1 MKTTPI
7 YMKRWLEANGR
18 KRALPGDTWYL
29 NFANEVLPL
38 VAASPL
44 FQDHAAGK
52 AAQTALDTA
61 LYFQDA
67 IAQAGGWK
75 AFTARYRMLYGQP
88 LPFYA
93 CNDYIDDEIN
103 RDDVCFLL
111 WKNLSGLHPSFHFLP
126 PHEAFLMTLAGQLYD
141 RMDSLFEEA
150 PINEIPST
158 ETWVMDLG
166 LLDTV
171 TTPLPEVTPDSRL
184 TKDVERCLA
193 YSHGHPLLYFATYGA
208 LHAFLTGTLE
218 WEDHP
223 GGVLADLK
231 DEKDFVIYANA
242 KGMLLAP
249 GVASCLRCPNGRRRG
264 LRTVLPARPL
274 SLRPAEVWHAARP
287 PARCRPAL
295 CRRSGSAAT
304 ALGLHRPLLSGRILR
319 RGLIKSGLIIANCS
333 D

>member
-38 VAASPL
+38 VTASPL
-44 FQDHAAGK
+44 FQGHAASK

-67 IAQAGGWK
+67 IAQTGGWK

-93 CNDYIDDEIN
+93 CNGYIDDEIN

-111 WKNLSGLHPSFHFLP
+111 WKNLTGLHPSFHFQP
-126 PHEAFLMTLAGQLYD
+126 PHEVSLLTLAGQLYD

-193 YSHGHPLLYFATYGA
+193 YSHGHPLLYFATYGD

-249 GVASCLRCPNGRRRG
+249 GVASCFCDSRNSAYDAPTATAEAYELFCLPGRCPFDLLKYGMQHGLLPDAALPFAGGRE
-264 LRTVLPARPL
+264 VLQQHWDFIARYF
-274 SLRPAEVWHAARP
+274 
-287 PARCRPAL
+287 
-295 CRRSGSAAT
+295 
-304 ALGLHRPLLSGRILR
+304 LGEYYEG
-319 RGLIKSGLIIANCS
+319 

>member
-38 VAASPL
+38 VTASPL
-44 FQDHAAGK
+44 FQGHAASK

-67 IAQAGGWK
+67 IAQTGGWK

-93 CNDYIDDEIN
+93 CNGYIDDEIN

-111 WKNLSGLHPSFHFLP
+111 WKNLTGLHPSFHFQP
-126 PHEAFLMTLAGQLYD
+126 PHEVSLLTLAGQLYD

-171 TTPLPEVTPDSRL
+171 TTPLPEVTPDSLL

-193 YSHGHPLLYFATYGA
+193 YSHGHPLLYFATYGD

-249 GVASCLRCPNGRRRG
+249 GVASCFCDSRNSAYDAPTATAEAYELFCLPGRCPFDLLKYGMQHGLLPDAALPFAGGRE
-264 LRTVLPARPL
+264 VLQRHWDFIARYF
-274 SLRPAEVWHAARP
+274 
-287 PARCRPAL
+287 
-295 CRRSGSAAT
+295 
-304 ALGLHRPLLSGRILR
+304 LGEYYEG
-319 RGLIKSGLIIANCS
+319 

>member
-67 IAQAGGWK
+67 IAQTGGWK

-93 CNDYIDDEIN
+93 CNGYIDDEIN

-111 WKNLSGLHPSFHFLP
+111 WKNLTGLHPSFHFQP
-126 PHEAFLMTLAGQLYD
+126 PHEVSLLTLAGQLYD

-171 TTPLPEVTPDSRL
+171 TTPLPEVTPDSLL

-193 YSHGHPLLYFATYGA
+193 YSHGHPLLYFATYGD

-249 GVASCLRCPNGRRRG
+249 GVASCFCDSRNSAYDAPTATAEAYELFCLPGRCPFDLLKYGMQHGLLPDAALPFAGGRE
-264 LRTVLPARPL
+264 VLQRHWDFIARYFL
-274 SLRPAEVWHAARP
+274 EEYYE
-287 PARCRPAL
+287 
-295 CRRSGSAAT
+295 G
-304 ALGLHRPLLSGRILR
+304 
-319 RGLIKSGLIIANCS
+319 

>member
-249 GVASCLRCPNGRRRG
+249 GVASYFCDSRNPAYDAPTAAAKAYELFCLPGRCPFDLLKYGMQHGLLPDAALPFAGGRE
-264 LRTVLPARPL
+264 VLQRHWDFIARYFL
-274 SLRPAEVWHAARP
+274 EEYYE
-287 PARCRPAL
+287 
-295 CRRSGSAAT
+295 G
-304 ALGLHRPLLSGRILR
+304 
-319 RGLIKSGLIIANCS
+319 

>member
-38 VAASPL
+38 VTASPL
-44 FQDHAAGK
+44 FQGHAASK

-67 IAQAGGWK
+67 IAQTGGWK

-93 CNDYIDDEIN
+93 CNGYIDDEIN

-111 WKNLSGLHPSFHFLP
+111 WKNLTGLHPSFHFQP
-126 PHEAFLMTLAGQLYD
+126 PHEVSLLTLAGQLYD

-171 TTPLPEVTPDSRL
+171 TTPLPEVTPDSLL

-193 YSHGHPLLYFATYGA
+193 YSHGHPLLYFATYGD

-249 GVASCLRCPNGRRRG
+249 GVAACFCDSRNSAYDAPTATAEAYELFCLPGRCPFDLLKYGMQHGLLPDAALPFAGGRE
-264 LRTVLPARPL
+264 VLQRHWDFIARYF
-274 SLRPAEVWHAARP
+274 
-287 PARCRPAL
+287 
-295 CRRSGSAAT
+295 
-304 ALGLHRPLLSGRILR
+304 LGEYYEG
-319 RGLIKSGLIIANCS
+319 

>member
-38 VAASPL
+38 VTASPL
-44 FQDHAAGK
+44 FQGHAASK

-67 IAQAGGWK
+67 IAQTGGWK

-93 CNDYIDDEIN
+93 CNGYIDDEIN

-111 WKNLSGLHPSFHFLP
+111 WKNLTGLHPSFHFQP
-126 PHEAFLMTLAGQLYD
+126 PHEVSLLTLAGQLYD

-171 TTPLPEVTPDSRL
+171 TTPLPEVTPDSLL

-193 YSHGHPLLYFATYGA
+193 YSHGHPLLYFATYGD

-249 GVASCLRCPNGRRRG
+249 GVASCFCDSRNSAYDAPTATAEAYELFCLPGRCPFDLLKYGMQHGLLPDAALPFAGGRE
-264 LRTVLPARPL
+264 VLQQHWDFIARYF
-274 SLRPAEVWHAARP
+274 
-287 PARCRPAL
+287 
-295 CRRSGSAAT
+295 
-304 ALGLHRPLLSGRILR
+304 LGEYYEG
-319 RGLIKSGLIIANCS
+319 

>member
-67 IAQAGGWK
+67 IAQTGGWK

-93 CNDYIDDEIN
+93 CNGYIDDEIN

-111 WKNLSGLHPSFHFLP
+111 WKNLTGLHPSFHFQP
-126 PHEAFLMTLAGQLYD
+126 PHEVSLLTLAGQLYD

-171 TTPLPEVTPDSRL
+171 TTPLPEVTPDSLL

-193 YSHGHPLLYFATYGA
+193 YSHGHPLLYFATYGD

-249 GVASCLRCPNGRRRG
+249 GVASCFCDSRNSAYDAPTAAAEAYELFCLPGRCPFDLLKYGMQHGLLPDAALPFAGGRE
-264 LRTVLPARPL
+264 VLQRHWDFIARYFL
-274 SLRPAEVWHAARP
+274 EEYYE
-287 PARCRPAL
+287 
-295 CRRSGSAAT
+295 G
-304 ALGLHRPLLSGRILR
+304 
-319 RGLIKSGLIIANCS
+319 

>member
-93 CNDYIDDEIN
+93 CNGYIDDEIN

-193 YSHGHPLLYFATYGA
+193 YSHGHPLLYFATYGD

-249 GVASCLRCPNGRRRG
+249 GVAACFCDSRNSAYDAPTAAAEAYELFCLPGRCPFDLLKYGMQHGLLPDAALPFAGGRE
-264 LRTVLPARPL
+264 VLQRHWDFIARYFL
-274 SLRPAEVWHAARP
+274 EEYYE
-287 PARCRPAL
+287 
-295 CRRSGSAAT
+295 G
-304 ALGLHRPLLSGRILR
+304 
-319 RGLIKSGLIIANCS
+319 

>member
-193 YSHGHPLLYFATYGA
+193 YSHGHPLLYFATYGD

-249 GVASCLRCPNGRRRG
+249 GVASCFFDSRNPAYNAAAASVKGYELFCLPGRCPFDLLKYGMQHGLLPDAALPFAGGRE
-264 LRTVLPARPL
+264 VLQRHWDFIARYFL
-274 SLRPAEVWHAARP
+274 EEYYE
-287 PARCRPAL
+287 
-295 CRRSGSAAT
+295 G
-304 ALGLHRPLLSGRILR
+304 
-319 RGLIKSGLIIANCS
+319 

>member
-1 MKTTPI
+1 MPSPRQADGRLSPPAT
-7 YMKRWLEANGR
+7 ACCNG
-18 KRALPGDTWYL
+18 
-29 NFANEVLPL
+29 
-38 VAASPL
+38 
-44 FQDHAAGK
+44 
-52 AAQTALDTA
+52 
-61 LYFQDA
+61 
-67 IAQAGGWK
+67 
-75 AFTARYRMLYGQP
+75 
-88 LPFYA
+88 
-93 CNDYIDDEIN
+93 YIDDEIN

-111 WKNLSGLHPSFHFLP
+111 WKNLTGLHPSFHFQP
-126 PHEAFLMTLAGQLYD
+126 PHEVSLLTLAGQLYD

-193 YSHGHPLLYFATYGA
+193 YSHGHPLLYFATYGD

-249 GVASCLRCPNGRRRG
+249 GVASCFCDSRNSAYDAPPATAEAYELFCLPGRCPFDLLKYGMQHGLLPDAALPFAGGRE
-264 LRTVLPARPL
+264 VLQRHWDFIARYF
-274 SLRPAEVWHAARP
+274 
-287 PARCRPAL
+287 
-295 CRRSGSAAT
+295 
-304 ALGLHRPLLSGRILR
+304 LGEYYEG
-319 RGLIKSGLIIANCS
+319 

>member
-67 IAQAGGWK
+67 IAQTGGWK

-111 WKNLSGLHPSFHFLP
+111 WKNLTGLHPSFHFQP
-126 PHEAFLMTLAGQLYD
+126 PHEASLLTLAGQLYD

-150 PINEIPST
+150 PINEIPSA

-193 YSHGHPLLYFATYGA
+193 YSHGHPLLYFATYGD

-249 GVASCLRCPNGRRRG
+249 GVASCFCDSRNPAYDAPTAAAEAYELFCLPGRCPFDLLKYGMQHGLLPDAALPFAGGREVLQRHWDFIARYF
-264 LRTVLPARPL
+264 LR
-274 SLRPAEVWHAARP
+274 EYYE
-287 PARCRPAL
+287 
-295 CRRSGSAAT
+295 G
-304 ALGLHRPLLSGRILR
+304 
-319 RGLIKSGLIIANCS
+319 

>member
-111 WKNLSGLHPSFHFLP
+111 WKNLTGLHPSFHFQP
-126 PHEAFLMTLAGQLYD
+126 PHTLLLQEEVERRVHQRGKPVPCVHRAGHAGQ
-141 RMDSLFEEA
+141 RQVVCRGKQF
-150 PINEIPST
+150 
-158 ETWVMDLG
+158 
-166 LLDTV
+166 
-171 TTPLPEVTPDSRL
+171 
-184 TKDVERCLA
+184 
-193 YSHGHPLLYFATYGA
+193 HQ
-208 LHAFLTGTLE
+208 
-218 WEDHP
+218 
-223 GGVLADLK
+223 AD
-231 DEKDFVIYANA
+231 D
-242 KGMLLAP
+242 
-249 GVASCLRCPNGRRRG
+249 
-264 LRTVLPARPL
+264 
-274 SLRPAEVWHAARP
+274 
-287 PARCRPAL
+287 
-295 CRRSGSAAT
+295 
-304 ALGLHRPLLSGRILR
+304 
-319 RGLIKSGLIIANCS
+319 
-333 D
+333 

>member
-93 CNDYIDDEIN
+93 CNGYIDDEIN

-193 YSHGHPLLYFATYGA
+193 YSHGHPLLYFATYGD

-249 GVASCLRCPNGRRRG
+249 GVAACFCDSRNSAYDAPTATAEAYELFCLPGRCPFDLLKYGMQHGLLPDAALPFAGGRE
-264 LRTVLPARPL
+264 VLQQHWDFIARYF
-274 SLRPAEVWHAARP
+274 
-287 PARCRPAL
+287 
-295 CRRSGSAAT
+295 
-304 ALGLHRPLLSGRILR
+304 LGEYYEG
-319 RGLIKSGLIIANCS
+319 

>member
-67 IAQAGGWK
+67 IAQTGGWK

-93 CNDYIDDEIN
+93 CNGYIDDEIN

-111 WKNLSGLHPSFHFLP
+111 WKNLTGLHPSFHFQP
-126 PHEAFLMTLAGQLYD
+126 PHEVSLLTLAGQLYD

-193 YSHGHPLLYFATYGA
+193 YSHGHSLLYFATYGD

-223 GGVLADLK
+223 GGVLAELK
-231 DEKDFVIYANA
+231 DEKNFVIYANA

-249 GVASCLRCPNGRRRG
+249 GVAACFCDSRNPAYDAPTATAEAYELFCLPGRCPFDLLKYGMQHSLLPDAALPFAGGRE
-264 LRTVLPARPL
+264 VLQQHWDFIARYF
-274 SLRPAEVWHAARP
+274 
-287 PARCRPAL
+287 
-295 CRRSGSAAT
+295 
-304 ALGLHRPLLSGRILR
+304 LGEYYEG
-319 RGLIKSGLIIANCS
+319 

>member
-193 YSHGHPLLYFATYGA
+193 YSHGHPLLYFATYGD

-249 GVASCLRCPNGRRRG
+249 GVAACFCDSRNSAYDAPTATAEAYELFCLPGRCPFDLLKYGMQHGLLPDAALPFAGGRE
-264 LRTVLPARPL
+264 VLQQHWDFIARYF
-274 SLRPAEVWHAARP
+274 
-287 PARCRPAL
+287 
-295 CRRSGSAAT
+295 
-304 ALGLHRPLLSGRILR
+304 LGEYYEG
-319 RGLIKSGLIIANCS
+319 